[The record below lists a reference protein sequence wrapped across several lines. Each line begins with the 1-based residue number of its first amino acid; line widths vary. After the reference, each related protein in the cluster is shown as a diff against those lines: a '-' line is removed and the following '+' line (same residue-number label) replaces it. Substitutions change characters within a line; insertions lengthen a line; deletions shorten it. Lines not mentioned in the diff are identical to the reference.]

1 MEIDFAKISAKP
13 YNTLVEIVLQAF
25 YDDDIRLKT
34 EKQSKNRRS
43 DNRGMA
49 IVVLLALTRRQ
60 WVRED
65 DLAKDLKLS
74 PIHLRQTLCFFEEE
88 KLIIRVTRKETA
100 KGAHRFNAAVANTTD
115 GKEGEEKKKVHTH
128 SYCCL
133 DYSQIYDVVIYRLHR
148 MKKKLE
154 DELECCKTVEEYV
167 CPRCKRKYNSLDALQ
182 LISQT
187 GEGFHC
193 ENCNLGMVDGGH
205 NARRRREK
213 LRGMLEKMEV
223 QLEPLQKQLKTVKSL
238 PCPEFGT
245 LQEWEAGASLPF
257 MGDTKVD
264 VELSGVAVK
273 EEDIKLEAG
282 AEKMYPPWMIRQGM
296 NLTKDGEV
304 LPSDRQVGMKCK
316 REDVE
321 WEDAPTRGMA
331 TVPYKLYDLKVS
343 VEEPEEDEIDWED
356 G

>member
-13 YNTLVEIVLQAF
+13 FNALVEI
-25 YDDDIRLKT
+25 
-34 EKQSKNRRS
+34 KQPKKNRLS
-43 DNRGMA
+43 DNRGMS
-49 IVVLLALTRRQ
+49 VVVFLALTRRQ
-60 WVRED
+60 WIREE

-74 PIHLRQTLCFFEEE
+74 PKQLRQTLCFFEKE
-88 KLIIRVTRKETA
+88 KLGLLEKRRQK
-100 KGAHRFNAAVANTTD
+100 
-115 GKEGEEKKKVHTH
+115 GEEKKKVHTH

-133 DYSQIYDVVIYRLHR
+133 DYSQIYDVVRYR
-148 MKKKLE
+148 
-154 DELECCKTVEEYV
+154 LECCKTVEEYV
-167 CPRCKRKYNSLDALQ
+167 CHRCKRKYNSLDALQ

-193 ENCNLGMVDGGH
+193 ENCNLEMVDGDH

-223 QLEPLQKQLKTVKSL
+223 QLEPLQKQLKPVKSL

-257 MGDTKVD
+257 IGNTKVD

-296 NLTKDGEV
+296 NLTKDTSGEV
-304 LPSDRQVGMKCK
+304 LPSDRQVGMKFK

-321 WEDAPTRGMA
+321 WEDAPTTGMA
-331 TVPYKLYDLKVS
+331 TIPYKLYDSQDALLEKVQLS
-343 VEEPEEDEIDWED
+343 LILQLTSLVRPRE
-356 G
+356 

>member
-13 YNTLVEIVLQAF
+13 FNTLVKIVLRAF
-25 YDDDIRLKT
+25 YDDNILKT
-34 EKQSKNRRS
+34 EKQPKKNDIR

-49 IVVLLALTRRQ
+49 VVVLLALTRRQ
-60 WVRED
+60 WVREE

-74 PIHLRQTLCFFEEE
+74 TKQLRQTLCFFEKE
-88 KLIIRVTRKETA
+88 KLITRVTRKEMA
-100 KGAHRFNAAVANTTD
+100 KGAH
-115 GKEGEEKKKVHTH
+115 KGEEKKKAHTH

-133 DYSQIYDVVIYRLHR
+133 DYSQIYDIVRYRLHR
-148 MKKKLE
+148 MKKNLE

-182 LISQT
+182 LMSQT

-193 ENCNLGMVDGGH
+193 ENCNREMGDGDH

-213 LRGMLEKMEV
+213 LRDMLKKMDI

-245 LQEWEAGASLPF
+245 LQEWKPEP
-257 MGDTKVD
+257 
-264 VELSGVAVK
+264 LSSTAVK

-282 AEKMYPPWMIRQGM
+282 VEKIYPPWMIRQGM
-296 NLTKDGEV
+296 NITKDTSGEV
-304 LPSDRQVGMKCK
+304 LPSGRQVGMKCK

-321 WEDAPTRGMA
+321 WEDAPTTGMQ
-331 TVPYKLYDLKVS
+331 LYLTS
-343 VEEPEEDEIDWED
+343 YMI
-356 G
+356 